1 MERNELSALLSK
13 HVSGTISNTDFVR
26 LRTLLLSFD
35 EQTIESCLSEVWLAY
50 TPTSKRNL
58 SSYESVKENLKR
70 IIQPFDK
77 LPSETQAPK
86 VRQHPFSYYVLRV
99 AALIVLPLML
109 SLGVYYFTKTETLNQ
124 LAVNNYI
131 IETSNGER
139 TRLTLPDGTRVMV
152 SANSEFTYSATF
164 GRTNREVNLSGE
176 AYFEVVHNTDQPFI
190 VKSKD
195 VSIKVLGTKFNVY
208 AYPNEDYFEASLV
221 EGEIQA
227 FMNNN
232 SSMSLILKPNEKVR
246 YNYSSNTFEKS
257 KTDLRVETAWTRGD
271 LYFQSEGMHSI
282 LPKLERYYGV
292 RFHIQGELPRQ
303 LFTASYHETDIN
315 EILRNMEIHYQ
326 FSYTKQGETIY
337 LKFR

>member
-13 HVSGTISNTDFVR
+13 HVSGTINNTDFVR

-50 TPTSKRNL
+50 TPTSKRNW

-70 IIQPFDK
+70 IIQPIDK
-77 LPSETQAPK
+77 LPSEDRTPK
-86 VRQHPFSYYVLRV
+86 LRQHPFSYYLLRF
-99 AALIVLPLML
+99 AAFIALPLML
-109 SLGVYYFTKTETLNQ
+109 SIGVYYFTKTDTLNQ
-124 LAVNNYI
+124 LADNSYT
-131 IETSNGER
+131 IETANGER

-152 SANSEFTYSATF
+152 SANSEFTYAATF
-164 GRTNREVNLSGE
+164 GKTNREVKLSGE
-176 AYFEVVHNTDQPFI
+176 AYFDVVHNTDQPFV
-190 VKSKD
+190 VKSKE

-221 EGEIQA
+221 DGKIQA
-227 FMNNN
+227 FKNNN
-232 SSMSLILKPNEKVR
+232 SAMSLMLLPNEKVR

-271 LYFQSEGMHSI
+271 LYFQSEGIHSI

-303 LFTASYHETDIN
+303 SLTASYHETDVN
-315 EILRNMEIHYQ
+315 EILRNMAIHYQ
-326 FSYTKQGETIY
+326 FSYTKQGDKIY
-337 LKFR
+337 LNFK